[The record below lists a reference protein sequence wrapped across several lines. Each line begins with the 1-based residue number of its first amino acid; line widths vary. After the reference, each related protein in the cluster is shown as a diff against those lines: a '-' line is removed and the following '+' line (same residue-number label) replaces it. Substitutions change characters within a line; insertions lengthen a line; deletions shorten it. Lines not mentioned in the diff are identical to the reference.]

1 MLKKMDPEEYME
13 KFYKEYGVNVKL
25 GIIEDH
31 SNRSR
36 LAKLVR
42 FFSSN
47 SETEQTSLQDYL
59 DRMKEK
65 QEVIYF
71 VAGTSR
77 KEVRIS
83 SDVAKGGTCPLPPPP
98 QSGKEKKRAYKRGR
112 VRIVKRR

>member
-1 MLKKMDPEEYME
+1 MDPEEYME

-59 DRMKEK
+59 ERMKEK

-77 KEVRIS
+77 KEVRIT
-83 SDVAKGGTCPLPPPP
+83 SDVVKGEHVTPPPP
-98 QSGKEKKRAYKRGR
+98 PPPLLDREKRKGERTRERGGGGEL
-112 VRIVKRR
+112 